1 MGMQEIL
8 IIIVLALALLAV
20 SGLFLR
26 ALYEPHQLRCT
37 QVVLGRSKDEDCPG
51 LTVAFFSDLHG
62 SMCKVSDDALLR
74 AIFAKK
80 IDVILF
86 GGDVGNK
93 YKASENTIGLRRLS
107 AISEM
112 AQKEGVLCYA
122 VRGNHDWQISREEF
136 TQSGFLLL
144 DNENTRMTDAVG
156 NVYLLMGADDL
167 GNKPR
172 IWPRLSDTFCDE
184 IPVERRIVLVHN
196 PDFVDTTQNIPY
208 TYILSG
214 HFHGGQIYMP
224 FHLEFRILR
233 TEKLPRDGI
242 TRGEYRRKGVLGYIS
257 RGIGCV
263 VFPLRLLSTPEITH
277 ITIPSDFSHTGKT

>member
-8 IIIVLALALLAV
+8 IIIVLSLALSAI
-20 SGLFLR
+20 SGLVLR

-37 QVVLGRSKDEDCPG
+37 QVVLGRSTDEDCPG
-51 LTVAFFSDLHG
+51 LRIAFFSDLHG
-62 SMCKVSDDALLR
+62 SMCKVSDTDLLHT
-74 AIFAKK
+74 IFSKK

-93 YKASENTIGLRRLS
+93 YKSSENTIGLRRLS

-112 AQKEGVLCYA
+112 AQKKGIPCYA
-122 VRGNHDWQISREEF
+122 VRGNHDRQITREDF
-136 TQSGFLLL
+136 SQSGFLLL
-144 DNENTRMTDAVG
+144 VNENIRMTDVSG

-172 IWPRLSDTFCDE
+172 IWPCLSDTFCGE
-184 IPVERRIVLVHN
+184 IPEERRIVLVHN
-196 PDFVDTTQNIPY
+196 PDFVATTQSVPY
-208 TYILSG
+208 SYVLSG

-233 TEKLPRDGI
+233 TEKLPREGI

-263 VFPLRLLSTPEITH
+263 VFPLRLLSTPEITY
-277 ITIPSDFSHTGKT
+277 ITIPSDSSRKEKT

>member
-1 MGMQEIL
+1 MGVREIL
-8 IIIVLALALLAV
+8 IIIVLALVVIAV
-20 SGLFLR
+20 GGLFLR
-26 ALYEPHQLRCT
+26 ALYEPRHLMCT
-37 QVVLGRSKDEDCPG
+37 RAVLGRSKDEVCQG

-62 SMCKVSDDALLR
+62 SMCKVSDDTLLH
-74 AIFAKK
+74 AIFSKK

-93 YKASENTIGLRRLS
+93 YKASENAIGLRRLS
-107 AISEM
+107 AIAEM
-112 AQKEGVLCYA
+112 AQKEGILCYA
-122 VRGNHDWQISREEF
+122 VRGNHDWQITREEF
-136 TQSGFLLL
+136 DQSGFLLL
-144 DNENTRMTDAVG
+144 DNENTRMTDTAG

-184 IPVERRIVLVHN
+184 IPAERRIVLVHN

-233 TEKLPRDGI
+233 TEKLPREGI

-263 VFPLRLLSTPEITH
+263 VFPLRLLSRPEITH
-277 ITIPSDFSHTGKT
+277 ITIPSSFHIQEKT